1 MYGTPK
7 ALKCSMYIFSLL
19 VMGDRGTVVTS
30 TASSLG
36 HMAGLWKTWCQLFQP
51 IPVGDYTRDEDGAVP
66 ALTPPTAAIHPWPA
80 HFWCGPFS
88 CQQHQLGEL
97 AHCCQTEDHHASGA
111 GSLQGIFC
119 AAGATVSVLHITG
132 GTEEAGRREGRAWS
146 LTRTS
151 VWLFYS
157 ALFCAASLWALCVLL
172 DTTEQKSHKTLRG
185 CLKEGYKNGESLG
198 GKTYEE
204 ELKTLVCLTWE
215 RGDWGETSSQS
226 VGLLLCQGAGR

>member
-1 MYGTPK
+1 MAGTPK

-36 HMAGLWKTWCQLFQP
+36 HMAGLWKKWCQLFQP

-80 HFWCGPFS
+80 HFRCGPFS

-97 AHCCQTEDHHASGA
+97 VHCCQTEGHHASVA

-146 LTRTS
+146 LQACRS
-151 VWLFYS
+151 HFS
-157 ALFCAASLWALCVLL
+157 AWSN
-172 DTTEQKSHKTLRG
+172 
-185 CLKEGYKNGESLG
+185 YGESYAVSYWKSPEG
-198 GKTYEE
+198 QYGHGFVRGKS
-204 ELKTLVCLTWE
+204 CLTSLISFCDKITQLVDKGKPVVIFWISAIFN
-215 RGDWGETSSQS
+215 TVSCSIS
-226 VGLLLCQGAGR
+226 F